1 MKIYTIHIE
10 SVQLSS
16 SSSSLRLAVTVR
28 KLLLLLLLSLFIFAA
43 TVSQSSQGIS
53 WTWAGSVFHLPH
65 FIHTH
70 YSTMISHCIHVYH
83 SRQPESLF
91 MTLCNIWSLGLREAQ
106 FWGWLVM
113 ADLHEH
119 PCCSNICK
127 CLQKLLTCSRQ
138 RSWQHGPH
146 RSLACLV
153 VRDFNH
159 KLPQYWWSNVHQV
172 RFLQVLRSV
181 NHVYWSENM
190 QHARG
195 VGYIEASI
203 VFCTSCAQHGVQA
216 RIFWF
221 QSQESRRTCF

>member
-1 MKIYTIHIE
+1 M
-10 SVQLSS
+10 
-16 SSSSLRLAVTVR
+16 
-28 KLLLLLLLSLFIFAA
+28 
-43 TVSQSSQGIS
+43 SQSSQGIS

-190 QHARG
+190 QQAESDILRQ
-195 VGYIEASI
+195 ASCSALRPTW
-203 VFCTSCAQHGVQA
+203 CTSKNLLMPITGNQTHMLLNPA
-216 RIFWF
+216 RMEW
-221 QSQESRRTCF
+221 QEPPSLHPWKAYTS